1 MRDPIRELAERDP
14 AFAIT
19 AMQAMHACR
28 EAERTRAR
36 WSNPLSIYAPDPTRL
51 AIVEFNASLT
61 ERRRDHQCAVDDLL
75 ARIAH
80 FRAGLRGY
88 GYVTARS

>member
-1 MRDPIRELAERDP
+1 MRDQIRELADRDP

-36 WSNPLSIYAPDPTRL
+36 WSNPLSIYSPDPLRL
-51 AIVEFNASLT
+51 AVVEFNAGLA
-61 ERRRDHQCAVDDLL
+61 ERRRGHQRAADDLL